1 MEKFIVLDT
10 ETANDIDCPLC
21 YDMGWILTDRTGTVY
36 ESYSYVISD
45 IFLDK
50 GLMSSA
56 YYAEKI
62 PQYQAD
68 LNSGS
73 RKLARFLTVKKIFND
88 CCKRNNVT
96 KIFAHNARFDYKSLQ
111 TTLRYITTSKMRFFF
126 PYGVEIW
133 DTLKMSRAVF
143 KDDENYGEFC
153 YRNDFLTKRGCRKYT
168 AEVLYR
174 FLTDNVTF
182 IEEHKGLDDVM
193 IEKEIM
199 SECFKRVTDLDGR
212 LWAD

>member
-21 YDMGWILTDRTGTVY
+21 YDLGWILTDRTGTVY

-45 IFLDK
+45 IFLDN

-68 LNSGS
+68 LNNGS
-73 RKLARFLTVKKIFND
+73 RKLARFLTVKKIFNK
-88 CCKRNNVT
+88 CCKENNVT

-126 PYGVEIW
+126 PYGIEIW
-133 DTLKMSRAVF
+133 DTLKMSRTVF
-143 KDDENYGEFC
+143 KDDENYGAFC

-168 AEVLYR
+168 AEILYR
-174 FLTDNVTF
+174 FLTDDITF
-182 IEEHKGLDDVM
+182 TEEHKGLDDVM

-212 LWAD
+212 LWAN

>member
-45 IFLDK
+45 IFLDN

-68 LNSGS
+68 LNNGS
-73 RKLARFLTVKKIFND
+73 RKLARFLTVKKIFNE

-126 PYGVEIW
+126 PYGIEIW
-133 DTLKMSRAVF
+133 DTLKMSRTVF
-143 KDDENYGEFC
+143 KDDENYGAFC

-168 AEVLYR
+168 AEILYR
-174 FLTDNVTF
+174 FLTDDITF
-182 IEEHKGLDDVM
+182 TEEHKGLDDVM

>member
-21 YDMGWILTDRTGTVY
+21 YDLGWILTDRTGTVY

-50 GLMSSA
+50 NLMSSA

-68 LNSGS
+68 LNSGA
-73 RKLARFLTVKKIFND
+73 RKLARFLTVKKIFNK
-88 CCKRNNVT
+88 CCKENNVT

-143 KDDENYGEFC
+143 RDDDNYGEFC

-174 FLTDNVTF
+174 FLTDDVNF

-212 LWAD
+212 LWTD

>member
-21 YDMGWILTDRTGTVY
+21 YDLGWILTDRTGIVY

-45 IFLDK
+45 IFLDN

-68 LNSGS
+68 LNNGS
-73 RKLARFLTVKKIFND
+73 RKLARFLTVKKIFNE

-126 PYGVEIW
+126 PYGIDRNHRW
-133 DTLKMSRAVF
+133 GFHIRLSRHPDT
-143 KDDENYGEFC
+143 
-153 YRNDFLTKRGCRKYT
+153 T
-168 AEVLYR
+168 A
-174 FLTDNVTF
+174 
-182 IEEHKGLDDVM
+182 
-193 IEKEIM
+193 
-199 SECFKRVTDLDGR
+199 
-212 LWAD
+212 A

>member
-10 ETANDIDCPLC
+10 ETANDIECPLC
-21 YDMGWILTDRTGTVY
+21 YDLGWILTDRTGTVY

-45 IFLDK
+45 IFLDN

-68 LNSGS
+68 LNNGS
-73 RKLARFLTVKKIFND
+73 RKLARFLTVKKIFNK
-88 CCKRNNVT
+88 CCKDNNVT

-126 PYGVEIW
+126 PYGIEIW
-133 DTLKMSRAVF
+133 DTLKMSRTVF
-143 KDDENYGEFC
+143 KDDENYGAFC

-168 AEVLYR
+168 AEILYR
-174 FLTDNVTF
+174 FLTDDVTF
-182 IEEHKGLDDVM
+182 TEEHKGLDDVM

-212 LWAD
+212 LWAN

>member
-1 MEKFIVLDT
+1 
-10 ETANDIDCPLC
+10 
-21 YDMGWILTDRTGTVY
+21 
-36 ESYSYVISD
+36 
-45 IFLDK
+45 
-50 GLMSSA
+50 
-56 YYAEKI
+56 
-62 PQYQAD
+62 
-68 LNSGS
+68 
-73 RKLARFLTVKKIFND
+73 VKKIFNK
-88 CCKRNNVT
+88 CCKENNVT

-174 FLTDNVTF
+174 FLTDDVTF

>member
-68 LNSGS
+68 LNNGS
-73 RKLARFLTVKKIFND
+73 RKLARFLTVKKIFNK
-88 CCKRNNVT
+88 CCKENNVT

-174 FLTDNVTF
+174 FLTDDVTF

-212 LWAD
+212 LWAN